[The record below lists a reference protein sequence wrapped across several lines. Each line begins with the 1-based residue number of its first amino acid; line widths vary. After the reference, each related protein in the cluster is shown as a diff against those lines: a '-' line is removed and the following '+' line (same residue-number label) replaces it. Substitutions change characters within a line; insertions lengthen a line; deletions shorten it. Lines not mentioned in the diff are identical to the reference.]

1 MGSGVGVG
9 VRFGGVIGG
18 VGGGAAAALVV
29 RSVGVVL
36 AAGSPF
42 QEGEGEVVQRLG
54 LHRRLRRCGGHSETQ
69 KALEGGGKLG
79 KTASLGMRVRE

>member
-1 MGSGVGVG
+1 VGAGVGVG

-18 VGGGAAAALVV
+18 VGGGAAVAVVV
-29 RSVGVVL
+29 RCVGVVL

-54 LHRRLRRCGGHSETQ
+54 LHRRLRRCGGHSETR
-69 KALEGGGKLG
+69 KALEAGGGLFVWK
-79 KTASLGMRVRE
+79 RWCCWE